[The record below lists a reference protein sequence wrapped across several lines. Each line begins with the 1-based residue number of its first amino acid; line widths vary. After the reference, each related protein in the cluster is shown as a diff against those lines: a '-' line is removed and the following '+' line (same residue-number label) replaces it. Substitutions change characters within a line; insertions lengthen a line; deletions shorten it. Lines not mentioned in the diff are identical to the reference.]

1 LGCQVTA
8 LVQKDAEETGCKENM
23 SVVEE
28 GWRNWANRSHRR
40 VKTGW
45 KWEFEFTLV
54 AVVQCRQL

>member
-1 LGCQVTA
+1 MLKRPA
-8 LVQKDAEETGCKENM
+8 AKYIYIYI

-28 GWRNWANRSHRR
+28 GWRNWAKRSPRR

-54 AVVQCRQL
+54 AVGQCKQL